1 MSELPARGNADVD
14 QLLGTLRGSPSADK
28 HPNSHLK
35 SSDFLIIAVFQLK
48 PLFLE
53 TQYVGT
59 NWQPSVGSFWFRVV
73 STTMWSW
80 PRKAERSR
88 NKAKWCC
95 QMGANNTKIKGA
107 LVRVRI
113 STLMSIK
120 QLHWAELPDPAFLMF
135 PRLSQLPLSPDPD
148 PTPHCPESR
157 LSNNFAIPI
166 GKAKP

>member
-95 QMGANNTKIKGA
+95 QMGANEHKDQGCIGQSQDFHTHEYKTAPLGWVARSCIFDVSTSFSVAIEPRSRPNPS
-107 LVRVRI
+107 LSRI
-113 STLMSIK
+113 SALK
-120 QLHWAELPDPAFLMF
+120 
-135 PRLSQLPLSPDPD
+135 
-148 PTPHCPESR
+148 
-157 LSNNFAIPI
+157 
-166 GKAKP
+166 

>member
-1 MSELPARGNADVD
+1 MSEPTGNPVSEASDSEWCRPRCGPDPERLNAAGTKPNDVARWV
-14 QLLGTLRGSPSADK
+14 P
-28 HPNSHLK
+28 
-35 SSDFLIIAVFQLK
+35 
-48 PLFLE
+48 
-53 TQYVGT
+53 
-59 NWQPSVGSFWFRVV
+59 
-73 STTMWSW
+73 M
-80 PRKAERSR
+80 
-88 NKAKWCC
+88 
-95 QMGANNTKIKGA
+95 NTKIKGA

-135 PRLSQLPLSPDPD
+135 PRLSQLPLSPNPD